1 MRSALL
7 ARLLALA
14 VATSLGTAATAQTPQ
29 RFSRIY
35 GTSDL
40 DVPTPVHS
48 TKTVSDSTAIQRV
61 IDFVKLSGV
70 SGWKGL
76 TAEGTIKYASGSEY
90 PAHLAVL
97 GMDHYRLDID
107 RAEGKQSTVVTGV
120 TGMFLPAQGK
130 PAATSSDINALGLI
144 AFVRLLSSQYPN
156 AKSIWT
162 DQGLTTIGGKVLSRV
177 TLDDPATD
185 ATGNP
190 WKTEELFFDPG
201 TGRLVMSTAV
211 VHLNSS
217 DPALYMLA
225 TSYDDY
231 RTVNGITLPYS
242 YTQSLNG
249 QTSWALSLTTIDLQ
263 AIPTPALFN
272 Y

>member
-1 MRSALL
+1 MRSDLFV
-7 ARLLALA
+7 RLIALA
-14 VATSLGTAATAQTPQ
+14 VVTSLGSAAAQMPQ
-29 RFSRIY
+29 RFSRVY

-48 TKTVSDSTAIQRV
+48 TKTASDSTAIQQI

-76 TAEGTIKYASGSEY
+76 TAEGTIKYANGSEY
-90 PAHLAVL
+90 PAHVAVL
-97 GMDHYRLDID
+97 GMDRYRLDVD
-107 RAEGKQSTVVTGV
+107 RAEGKQSTVITGTTGV
-120 TGMFLPAQGK
+120 FLPASGK
-130 PAATSSDINALGLI
+130 SVAVSSDINALGLL
-144 AFVRLLSSQYPN
+144 AFPRLLSSQYPN

-162 DQGLTTIGGKVLSRV
+162 DQGSTTVGGKVLYRI

-217 DPALYMLA
+217 DPALYMLE

-249 QTSWALSLTTIDLQ
+249 QTSWTLSLTTIDLQ